1 MKGVEE
7 VTNCGKTLAKDFSF
21 FVKYTSLEKKDLIRY
36 TLCFINMYSNN
47 KVINNLKQL
56 QWVEFN

>member
-7 VTNCGKTLAKDFSF
+7 VTNCGKTLANDFSF

-36 TLCFINMYSNN
+36 TLCFINM
-47 KVINNLKQL
+47 
-56 QWVEFN
+56 